1 MGTFWDYLGIGNSSA
16 DKAHDTAAK
25 AMELNAQNI
34 ESLSKSLGVDRQYYD
49 NIANKDEREQ
59 ALADVEA
66 LANRQEKKVKRSM
79 ANLGNSAIAQ
89 FEAAKAGAN
98 TRDETYAGAIQ
109 QSRSRKDAAKEKS
122 LALKQQQTEL
132 ASKAAQSKIQEAQE
146 NAGFGRDYSKDVA
159 TAKVKTAEDARNTA
173 YENET
178 NVNAALNKQAQERYA
193 RELAPFLLEQ
203 GNEIALQNKLKEMA
217 IMDARLEG
225 IAAQAEKILQEKG
238 TPAYKR
244 FIAARL
250 GQVYD
255 GGLVTEMF
263 DKITDNFT
271 GRGGGN

>member
-146 NAGFGRDYSKDVA
+146 KAQIMTEGQRANALIDRTLQMGMTAASIYGAGQNAGWWGNN
-159 TAKVKTAEDARNTA
+159 KTA
-173 YENET
+173 
-178 NVNAALNKQAQERYA
+178 NAKTT
-193 RELAPFLLEQ
+193 PS
-203 GNEIALQNKLKEMA
+203 G
-217 IMDARLEG
+217 
-225 IAAQAEKILQEKG
+225 EKK
-238 TPAYKR
+238 
-244 FIAARL
+244 
-250 GQVYD
+250 
-255 GGLVTEMF
+255 
-263 DKITDNFT
+263 
-271 GRGGGN
+271 